1 MFLTNDA
8 ETYATTQIS
17 LKILCQVKKAITKE
31 PTSYYLIYMK
41 CLEKASLG
49 GLKVD

>member
-1 MFLTNDA
+1 MLKHMLQHRSVL
-8 ETYATTQIS
+8 EIS
-17 LKILCQVKKAITKE
+17 CQVKKAVTKE
-31 PTSYYLIYMK
+31 PTSYYLIYMT